1 MKKTL
6 IALFFILIAQPIV
19 FAQGSVEKAI
29 MKMEQDWGTAVVKAD
44 TAALEKIFDETLVY
58 THSSGVVDD
67 KSKYIS
73 NIKTGYTKYEE
84 VTFEDYK
91 VKLYGNT
98 AISYTTAKI
107 RAVSNGNPVNNH
119 LKMIHIYVKRGK
131 DWKMVAHQAT
141 RLPQ

>member
-6 IALFFILIAQPIV
+6 LTLLFICLAQAFV
-19 FAQGSVEKAI
+19 LAQNSAEKAI
-29 MKMEQDWGTAVVKAD
+29 TKMENDWAAAVTKAD
-44 TAALEKIFDETLVY
+44 TAALEKIFDDTLVY
-58 THSSGVVDD
+58 THSSGLVDD
-67 KSKYIS
+67 KAKYIS

-91 VKLYGNT
+91 VRFYGDT
-98 AISYTTAKI
+98 AISYTTARI